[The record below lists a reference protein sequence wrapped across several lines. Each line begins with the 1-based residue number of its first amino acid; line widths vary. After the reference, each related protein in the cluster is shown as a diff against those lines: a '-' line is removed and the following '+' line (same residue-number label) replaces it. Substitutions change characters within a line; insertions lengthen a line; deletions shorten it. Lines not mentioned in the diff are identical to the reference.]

1 MCTLHCDIIKDL
13 IPSYVDEI
21 SSEET
26 KKAVEAHLSQCQ
38 ECRAYLDAVKSTEIS
53 AGEAGQGPLNFMKRV
68 KQYYAHKNALGA
80 ALLFLFSL
88 IVLPVIAHLHP
99 NQENALY
106 CIIFSGLAVGT
117 YYLLSDYQVKPKG
130 NWQKLLCG
138 IVSALG
144 ILYSTYLIVALSR
157 CILTGNE
164 IFGMELS
171 KSGPYF
177 NAQFISIVVVELATF
192 AICAADSGR
201 RYYTLGFMPTLNLT
215 CCALCMFYREIL
227 FHMDSRETIPYAI
240 MQCAGLFLLLTAGTL
255 LAELGIWM
263 LIARAAKKTPGA
275 V

>member
-99 NQENALY
+99 NQENAMY

-130 NWQKLLCG
+130 N
-138 IVSALG
+138 
-144 ILYSTYLIVALSR
+144 
-157 CILTGNE
+157 
-164 IFGMELS
+164 
-171 KSGPYF
+171 
-177 NAQFISIVVVELATF
+177 
-192 AICAADSGR
+192 
-201 RYYTLGFMPTLNLT
+201 
-215 CCALCMFYREIL
+215 
-227 FHMDSRETIPYAI
+227 
-240 MQCAGLFLLLTAGTL
+240 
-255 LAELGIWM
+255 
-263 LIARAAKKTPGA
+263 
-275 V
+275 